1 MFRIERHGED
11 FLAYWISPVA
21 IFPCAGS
28 RDETSERTLAEAFA
42 RGGWQNVTR
51 LYRDSEIPDE
61 RCWLRGKGWC
71 FAYS

>member
-1 MFRIERHGED
+1 MFRIKRRGEHY
-11 FLAYWISPVA
+11 LAYWISPVA

-28 RDETSERTLAEAFA
+28 RDETSERALAEAFA